1 MLSWIQER
9 ANLAA
14 HNGRSH
20 AHCNA
25 RPKDKEWSA
34 TAWIIAE
41 SGGCD
46 TLVRCSARLNA
57 IDIVRWETVVVCW
70 CIRWWY
76 QFVIILTHLA
86 YLLSFGVRRSVAWR
100 HIQQTTLLAG
110 IGNDLKCM
118 KKKTRDKKKCSQ
130 NLVQQLVCVWVSA
143 RSPRATKRR
152 RDKIIYFF
160 WLNDLFGRNGK
171 WWWRLAI
178 VGGCV
183 FDKIKTN
190 EMNLIHSHRA
200 SARIGGWLFW

>member
-118 KKKTRDKKKCSQ
+118 KKKHETKK
-130 NLVQQLVCVWVSA
+130 SA
-143 RSPRATKRR
+143 
-152 RDKIIYFF
+152 
-160 WLNDLFGRNGK
+160 
-171 WWWRLAI
+171 
-178 VGGCV
+178 
-183 FDKIKTN
+183 
-190 EMNLIHSHRA
+190 
-200 SARIGGWLFW
+200 ARISCNNWSVCEWAHDRLVRPNDDEIKLFISSDWMIYSDEMENDGGDWQ